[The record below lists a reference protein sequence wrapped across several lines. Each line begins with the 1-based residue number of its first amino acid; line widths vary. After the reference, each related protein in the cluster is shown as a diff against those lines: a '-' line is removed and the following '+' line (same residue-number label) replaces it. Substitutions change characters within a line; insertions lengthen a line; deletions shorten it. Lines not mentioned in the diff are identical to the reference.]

1 MWTRKELKDRAKITL
16 KANYWKAVLVSL
28 ILSFLT
34 GGGGS
39 SAGNSAS
46 ESYKSA
52 SGGDS
57 LFSGVD
63 PNVLAAVLSAIV
75 VAVLVILAISFVLS
89 LLVFNPL
96 IVGCRR
102 FFIKCREEQPS
113 LKELV
118 FAFSSSYGNIIKTMF
133 LEGLY
138 IFLWSL
144 LFIIPG
150 IIKTFEYLMVPYI
163 LAENPELSTKEV
175 FARSKQMMT
184 GDKWNAFV
192 LQLSFLG
199 WILLSVFTCG
209 ILLIFYVGPY
219 SELTYAELYAVLK
232 QKVNSSD
239 SEVVS

>member
-39 SAGNSAS
+39 NAGNSAS

-150 IIKTFEYLMVPYI
+150 IIKTYEYLMVPYI

-232 QKVNSSD
+232 QKVNRSD
-239 SEVVS
+239 SEAVS

>member
-1 MWTRKELKDRAKITL
+1 
-16 KANYWKAVLVSL
+16 
-28 ILSFLT
+28 
-34 GGGGS
+34 
-39 SAGNSAS
+39 
-46 ESYKSA
+46 
-52 SGGDS
+52 
-57 LFSGVD
+57 
-63 PNVLAAVLSAIV
+63 
-75 VAVLVILAISFVLS
+75 
-89 LLVFNPL
+89 
-96 IVGCRR
+96 
-102 FFIKCREEQPS
+102 
-113 LKELV
+113 
-118 FAFSSSYGNIIKTMF
+118 MF

-150 IIKTFEYLMVPYI
+150 IIKTYEYLMVPYI

-232 QKVNSSD
+232 QKINSSD
-239 SEVVS
+239 SEAVS